1 MTPVSSRY
9 NIPGVV
15 PVCFYL
21 FQAFGLK
28 PAKVEK
34 FENVGTCP
42 GIFLITCHVHKPEN
56 HKNCIVSMWA

>member
-1 MTPVSSRY
+1 MAPLSSTY

-15 PVCFYL
+15 PVCLYV

-34 FENVGTCP
+34 FDNYVPVQEF
-42 GIFLITCHVHKPEN
+42 FL
-56 HKNCIVSMWA
+56 

>member
-1 MTPVSSRY
+1 MTPLSSNY

-15 PVCFYL
+15 PVCFDL

-34 FENVGTCP
+34 FEMLYLSGDFSHNMPCTY
-42 GIFLITCHVHKPEN
+42 T
-56 HKNCIVSMWA
+56 